1 MTRLEGDEA
10 ILGAAC
16 GSSLR
21 LVGQNNLWVPAP
33 RNPRALA
40 VSGRDVR
47 RLVAEGKL
55 TFLKRG
61 HRRRFR
67 PTVVVLAD
75 PTSRRPS

>member
-16 GSSLR
+16 TSLR
-21 LVGQNNLWVPAP
+21 LVGQNNLWIPAP

-40 VSGRDVR
+40 VSGRDVH

-55 TFLKRG
+55 KFAKLG

-67 PTVVVLAD
+67 PTVVVLAEGD
-75 PTSRRPS
+75 WRA